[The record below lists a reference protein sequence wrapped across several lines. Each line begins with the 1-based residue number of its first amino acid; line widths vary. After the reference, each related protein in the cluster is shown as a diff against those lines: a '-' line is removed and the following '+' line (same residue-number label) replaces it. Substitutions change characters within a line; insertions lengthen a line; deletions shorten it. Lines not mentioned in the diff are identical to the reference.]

1 MIALLLVA
9 ALNCGANATQLDLD
23 NCAAA
28 AQTHNDK
35 LETAALQAAEWRTY
49 NDPLFHTSEMR
60 WLDARASA
68 CDFAS
73 ATVAGGSI
81 EPMIEAQ
88 CNADAALAR
97 IRDIGLFTGL
107 PNPTAAIPNPQVRAE
122 HERIYG
128 LLELLVTPQQRELLA
143 DSERFFLAYRDAA
156 CSQAKDG
163 CATAL
168 TLTRTQQLK
177 DSWLAEPFWK

>member
-1 MIALLLVA
+1 MIALVLVA
-9 ALNCGANATQLDLD
+9 ALNCGATATQIDLD
-23 NCAAA
+23 ECAAA

-35 LETAALQAAEWRTY
+35 LEATALQTAEWRTY
-49 NDPLFHTSEMR
+49 NDPLLHATELR
-60 WLDARASA
+60 WHEARTSA
-68 CDFAS
+68 CNFAYEMY
-73 ATVAGGSI
+73 AGGTI
-81 EPMIEAQ
+81 APMLFSR

-107 PNPTAAIPNPQVRAE
+107 PSPTAATPNPQVQAE

-128 LLELLVTPQQRELLA
+128 LLELLVTPHERDLLA
-143 DSERFFLAYRDAA
+143 NSERAFMRYRDVA

-168 TLTRTQQLK
+168 TRTRTQQLK